1 MRDCDR
7 DRRYYAEGYAKLA
20 ASGYLGLLIPEK
32 HGGSGGTTLAYAL
45 LCEAMG
51 KYGVD
56 FAIAACVSTFSA
68 MNLIHYGTDEQI
80 DLFIPRY
87 LDGSVCFCV
96 AISEPEA
103 GSDAAATATRAVRD
117 GDHYVLTGLK
127 QWCSGSSAPGA
138 HLFTLVRTD
147 PAAEKHAGLSVLL
160 LANDLPGLELR
171 KLNTLARRGTGTN
184 QIFLDGTMAPLDSL
198 IGAEGQGWEIITRH
212 LLLERIAIAAAYVG
226 CAQQA
231 VDDACQYALER
242 KQFGQPLFEFQALNH
257 MLADMQTKV
266 DAARLLVYRAAPRRT
281 PDRWPPARLRWPSC
295 SRPRRCR
302 ASAGT
307 AFRSWA
313 GPGCCPRPTWSATS
327 ARACR
332 RRSAAAPRRSS
343 ATSSPGRWAADSGR
357 RRPRPGGRVPG
368 WLASAGRPGSPS
380 TRSATMDFWIW
391 AVPP

>member
-1 MRDCDR
+1 VTFSDFLDADQQDWRETCHRFVDEQITREYVRDCDR

-32 HGGSGGTTLAYAL
+32 HGGSGGTTLAYTL

-80 DLFIPRY
+80 DRFIPRY

-103 GSDAAATATRAVRD
+103 GSDAAATATRAVRE

-184 QIFLDGTMAPLDSL
+184 QIFLDGTIAPLDSL

-266 DAARLLVYRAAPRRT
+266 DAARLLVYRASAQA
-281 PDRWPPARLRWPSC
+281 DAGALAAREVAMAKLFASETLQGV
-295 SRPRRCR
+295 SRDGVQIMGG
-302 ASAGT
+302 AGMLPE
-307 AFRSWA
+307 ADMERYFRE
-313 GPGCCPRPTWSATS
+313 GMQATIGGGTS
-327 ARACR
+327 QIQRNLIAR
-332 RRSAAAPRRSS
+332 SM
-343 ATSSPGRWAADSGR
+343 GR
-357 RRPRPGGRVPG
+357 RRRP
-368 WLASAGRPGSPS
+368 
-380 TRSATMDFWIW
+380 
-391 AVPP
+391 

>member
-1 MRDCDR
+1 VTFSDFLDADQQDWRETCHRFVDEQITREYVRDCDR

-32 HGGSGGTTLAYAL
+32 HGGSGGTTLAYTL

-80 DLFIPRY
+80 DRFIPRY
-87 LDGSVCFCV
+87 LNGSVCFCV

-184 QIFLDGTMAPLDSL
+184 QIFLDGTIAPLDSL

-266 DAARLLVYRAAPRRT
+266 DAARLLVYRASAQA
-281 PDRWPPARLRWPSC
+281 DAGALAAREVAMAKLFASETLQGV
-295 SRPRRCR
+295 SRDGVQIMGG
-302 ASAGT
+302 AGMLPE
-307 AFRSWA
+307 ADMERYFRE
-313 GPGCCPRPTWSATS
+313 GMQATIGGGTS
-327 ARACR
+327 QIQRNLIAR
-332 RRSAAAPRRSS
+332 SM
-343 ATSSPGRWAADSGR
+343 GR
-357 RRPRPGGRVPG
+357 RRRP
-368 WLASAGRPGSPS
+368 
-380 TRSATMDFWIW
+380 
-391 AVPP
+391 

>member
-1 MRDCDR
+1 VTFSDFLDADQQDWRETCHRFVDEQITREYVRDCDR

-32 HGGSGGTTLAYAL
+32 HGGSGGTTLAYTL

-80 DLFIPRY
+80 DRFIPRY

-184 QIFLDGTMAPLDSL
+184 QIFLDGTIAPLDSL

-266 DAARLLVYRAAPRRT
+266 DAARLLVYRASAQA
-281 PDRWPPARLRWPSC
+281 DAGALAAREVAMAKLFASETLQGV
-295 SRPRRCR
+295 SRDGVQIMGG
-302 ASAGT
+302 AGMLPE
-307 AFRSWA
+307 ADMERYFRE
-313 GPGCCPRPTWSATS
+313 GMQATIGGGTS
-327 ARACR
+327 QIQRNLIAR
-332 RRSAAAPRRSS
+332 SM
-343 ATSSPGRWAADSGR
+343 GR
-357 RRPRPGGRVPG
+357 RRRP
-368 WLASAGRPGSPS
+368 
-380 TRSATMDFWIW
+380 
-391 AVPP
+391 

>member
-1 MRDCDR
+1 MTFSDFLDADQQDWRETCHRFVDEQITREYVRDCDR

-32 HGGSGGTTLAYAL
+32 HGGSGGTTLAYTL

-80 DLFIPRY
+80 DRFIPRY

-184 QIFLDGTMAPLDSL
+184 QIFLDGTIAPLDSL

-231 VDDACQYALER
+231 VGDACQYALDR
-242 KQFGQPLFEFQALNH
+242 KQFGQPLFEFQALSH

-266 DAARLLVYRAAPRRT
+266 DAARLLVYRASAQA
-281 PDRWPPARLRWPSC
+281 DAGALAAREVAMAKLFASETLQGV
-295 SRPRRCR
+295 SRDGVQIMGG
-302 ASAGT
+302 AGMLPE
-307 AFRSWA
+307 ADMERYFRE
-313 GPGCCPRPTWSATS
+313 GMQATIGGGTS
-327 ARACR
+327 QIQRNLIAR
-332 RRSAAAPRRSS
+332 SM
-343 ATSSPGRWAADSGR
+343 GR
-357 RRPRPGGRVPG
+357 RRRP
-368 WLASAGRPGSPS
+368 
-380 TRSATMDFWIW
+380 
-391 AVPP
+391 

>member
-1 MRDCDR
+1 VTFSDFLDADQQEWRRACHRFVDEQVTREYVRDCDM
-7 DRRYYAEGYAKLA
+7 DRRYYSEGYAKLA
-20 ASGYLGLLIPEK
+20 ASGYLGLLIPEE

-68 MNLIHYGTDEQI
+68 MNLVHYGTAGQI
-80 DLFIPRY
+80 ARFIRGF
-87 LDGSVCFCV
+87 LDGSISFCV

-138 HLFTLVRTD
+138 HIFTLVRTD
-147 PAAEKHAGLSVLL
+147 PAAAKHAGLSVVLL
-160 LANDLPGLELR
+160 PNDLPGMELR
-171 KLNTLARRGTGTN
+171 KLKTLARRGTGTN
-184 QIFLDGTMAPLDSL
+184 QIFLDGTRVPVTSL

-231 VDDACQYALER
+231 VDDACQYAQDR
-242 KQFGQPLFEFQALNH
+242 RQFGQPLFEFQALSH

-266 DAARLLVYRAAPRRT
+266 DAARLLVYRAAAMADT
-281 PDRWPPARLRWPSC
+281 GSLAAREVAMAKLFASEALQSV
-295 SRPRRCR
+295 SRDGVQIMGG
-302 ASAGT
+302 AGMLPE
-307 AFRSWA
+307 ADMERYFRE
-313 GPGCCPRPTWSATS
+313 GMQATIGGGTS
-327 ARACR
+327 QIQRNIIARSMR
-332 RRSAAAPRRSS
+332 RRSR
-343 ATSSPGRWAADSGR
+343 
-357 RRPRPGGRVPG
+357 
-368 WLASAGRPGSPS
+368 
-380 TRSATMDFWIW
+380 
-391 AVPP
+391 

>member
-1 MRDCDR
+1 VSFSDFLDPEQQDWRATCHRFVDEQITREYVRDCDME
-7 DRRYYAEGYAKLA
+7 RRYYTEGYAKLA
-20 ASGYLGLLIPEK
+20 AGGYLGLLIPEK
-32 HGGSGGTTLAYAL
+32 HGGAGGTTLAYAL

-68 MNLIHYGTDEQI
+68 MNLIHYGTDKQI
-80 DLFIPRY
+80 DQFIPRY

-184 QIFLDGTMAPLDSL
+184 QIFLDGTRAPVDCL

-242 KQFGQPLFEFQALNH
+242 TQFGQPLFEFQALNH

-266 DAARLLVYRAAPRRT
+266 DAARLLVYRAGAQA
-281 PDRWPPARLRWPSC
+281 DAGSLAAREVAMAKLFASETLQSV
-295 SRPRRCR
+295 SRDGVQIMGG
-302 ASAGT
+302 AGMLPE
-307 AFRSWA
+307 ADMERYFRE
-313 GPGCCPRPTWSATS
+313 GMQATIGGGTS
-327 ARACR
+327 QIQRNLIAR
-332 RRSAAAPRRSS
+332 SM
-343 ATSSPGRWAADSGR
+343 GR
-357 RRPRPGGRVPG
+357 RRRP
-368 WLASAGRPGSPS
+368 
-380 TRSATMDFWIW
+380 
-391 AVPP
+391 